1 MTRTGK
7 SNTTKIILKSIF
19 ELRWAAAPKRI
30 GQVVFDP
37 NGEYANENTQDMGG
51 GTNPAAIKNV
61 WMCGPAGLQ
70 TELRDDVVT
79 YGITSHPN
87 DPERRLMLLNFHVD
101 QNLDIGKE
109 IIDAALAAAGTVKY
123 VQNFRD
129 VSEALLAPL
138 QQTAPHPRPKGQ
150 SLPPT
155 LLIFGMTCRTLG
167 RAHGR

>member
-51 GTNPAAIKNV
+51 GTNPAAIKKV

-70 TELRDDVVT
+70 THHRDDAIT
-79 YGITSHPN
+79 YVRTSHPN
-87 DPERRLMLLNFHVD
+87 DPERILMWLSNHNE
-101 QNLDIGKE
+101 QNLD
-109 IIDAALAAAGTVKY
+109 
-123 VQNFRD
+123 
-129 VSEALLAPL
+129 
-138 QQTAPHPRPKGQ
+138 
-150 SLPPT
+150 
-155 LLIFGMTCRTLG
+155 
-167 RAHGR
+167 

>member
-129 VSEALLAPL
+129 VNLSPPQGVSQFGGEMCRHRRRVLCYRALLTQAGL
-138 QQTAPHPRPKGQ
+138 K
-150 SLPPT
+150 
-155 LLIFGMTCRTLG
+155 
-167 RAHGR
+167 